1 MVTIK
6 VVARLAAID
15 ANGLGSDPIL
25 AGPKPGRDPEGK
37 PPAQAEGG
45 EYDEPSRR
53 RRRLLRL
60 SSWSG
65 GGRREW
71 VEVYS
76 ARDGRHERS
85 MGSVIELW
93 IDRSSW
99 LQTVDVMMV
108 YSRRCMLVTT

>member
-6 VVARLAAID
+6 VVASLAAID
-15 ANGLGSDPIL
+15 ADGLGVDPIL
-25 AGPKPGRDPEGK
+25 AGPKPGRDPEAE

-45 EYDEPSRR
+45 QYDAPRR
-53 RRRLLRL
+53 RRRLLL
-60 SSWSG
+60 SSFNG

-85 MGSVIELW
+85 MGSVIELS

-99 LQTVDVMMV
+99 LQTVGVMMF